1 MIINIYQEALKRIPE
16 NDIDHYASDLYLR
29 KTPETEKLIQEY
41 KYKNLV
47 STFVDNIDHVVW
59 YDIPFAYRK

>member
-16 NDIDHYASDLYLR
+16 NDIDHHASDLYLR

-41 KYKNLV
+41 KYKYN
-47 STFVDNIDHVVW
+47 DNRHPNIRT
-59 YDIPFAYRK
+59 I

>member
-16 NDIDHYASDLYLR
+16 NDIDHHASDLYLR